1 MPDDPSASKAARVGD
16 YLLAAQTD
24 RQRDLSARIYDRLK
38 AGAEVDD
45 VRDLIEELS
54 RTGTEDLRRYRVTEQ
69 YQGVGVGGNGGGNG
83 NGAVR

>member
-24 RQRDLSARIYDRLK
+24 RQRNLSARIYDRLK

-54 RTGTEDLRRYRVTEQ
+54 RTGAEDLRRYRAAEKQ
-69 YQGVGVGGNGGGNG
+69 HQGIGIGYDGNGDGV
-83 NGAVR
+83 AR

>member
-69 YQGVGVGGNGGGNG
+69 YQGVGVGGNGGSNG

>member
-1 MPDDPSASKAARVGD
+1 VPDDPSASKAARVGD

-24 RQRDLSARIYDRLK
+24 RQRNLSARIYDRLK

-54 RTGTEDLRRYRVTEQ
+54 RTGAEDLRRYRTAGQ
-69 YQGVGVGGNGGGNG
+69 HQGIGRGSNGDGV
-83 NGAVR
+83 VR